1 MEEKEIMEEE
11 NKPSEKKPTEGNFM
25 KIILLLAMVFV
36 VMYMVFGKGKNWSA
50 IHTCLLCIIIFKTP
64 SPLQL

>member
-36 VMYMVFGKGKNWSA
+36 VMYMVFGKGKNDDA
-50 IHTCLLCIIIFKTP
+50 CIVVSQ
-64 SPLQL
+64 SPFGHSNKLV